1 MAQAEACAISF
12 GVRRLDLQRSNRKR
26 IENDCGDFHGRR
38 KRQGNKSPEVTFMK
52 PRISLLL
59 ILAVAVAA
67 SLILTGC
74 STVGSA
80 IDGTGRALSK
90 AGRSVKNI

>member
-1 MAQAEACAISF
+1 
-12 GVRRLDLQRSNRKR
+12 
-26 IENDCGDFHGRR
+26 
-38 KRQGNKSPEVTFMK
+38 MK
-52 PRISLLL
+52 PPVSLLL
-59 ILAVAVAA
+59 ILAVAMAA